1 MHVVAAIVT
10 AVIITVVV
18 IIVDS
23 VRSSKARKLS
33 PSLHN
38 LEPILLNPVKS
49 KSLELSYIASQ
60 YAL

>member
-10 AVIITVVV
+10 AVIITVV